1 MSSEFHKLP
10 RHWDLKCIQQSCLPL
25 SSWIC
30 VITLQPR
37 WLKLF
42 CLYLII
48 SHCHC
53 HYHCHCLCHRHHHCH
68 CLCVCLFIGQV
79 MSPSLPAA
87 GSALSHCRTVVKSKR
102 QLERTKDSQ
111 LCRIGNTFCTSLQ
124 LWLWTPHN
132 ICCTLF
138 IIYNFAQLCTIL
150 HKCTLCKS
158 RSAVQIAQNFQRTQ
172 LSLELQPRSD
182 NAAGCFLKREIEFF

>member
-1 MSSEFHKLP
+1 MWIIYIVIWIPQVTSPLRSEMHPTKLP
-10 RHWDLKCIQQSCLPL
+10 PSQQLDLCYHTAAKVVKTFLSLSFYQSLSL
-25 SSWIC
+25 SSSPS
-30 VITLQPR
+30 LS
-37 WLKLF
+37 LSL
-42 CLYLII
+42 CL
-48 SHCHC
+48 S
-53 HYHCHCLCHRHHHCH
+53 
-68 CLCVCLFIGQV
+68 FQV

-87 GSALSHCRTVVKSKR
+87 GSALSDCSRAVKSEQ

-138 IIYNFAQLCTIL
+138 IIYNFAQLCTTL

-158 RSAVQIAQNFQRTQ
+158 RSAVQIGQNFQRTQ

-182 NAAGCFLKREIEFF
+182 NAAGCFLKREI